1 MYVRFPQ
8 ISSLLKA
15 FAARERPQ
23 SRVSLSPRFLS
34 LLTEG
39 QGAQQLLGADFQWF
53 FSPLIH
59 FCVKLH
65 GLFSELPG
73 MHGHPLISHHCTEW
87 DNRLFIHWRISWNFY
102 SWDDQGL
109 HNNVGYYPLNSKQY
123 SNIFQYIPMFYL
135 SIVEEIRHSSHFSR
149 VKFPLKFTSY
159 IYTHTPLSLIYR
171 HIYAVYVYNCI
182 YVYTD
187 TPLLLVEAM
196 NSTGSQRR
204 RDWWGSPS
212 SCLWWDPASRLCELG
227 EEALDVAGTD

>member
-1 MYVRFPQ
+1 MWDFRKFLPYSRHLRPE
-8 ISSLLKA
+8 S
-15 FAARERPQ
+15 PQ

-87 DNRLFIHWRISWNFY
+87 DNRLFIHWRVSWNFY

-123 SNIFQYIPMFYL
+123 SNIYL
-135 SIVEEIRHSSHFSR
+135 CSISVLLRKSAIRPIFH
-149 VKFPLKFTSY
+149 
-159 IYTHTPLSLIYR
+159 
-171 HIYAVYVYNCI
+171 
-182 YVYTD
+182 
-187 TPLLLVEAM
+187 
-196 NSTGSQRR
+196 
-204 RDWWGSPS
+204 
-212 SCLWWDPASRLCELG
+212 ELNFH
-227 EEALDVAGTD
+227 